1 MYILWHIWNTDFKFR
16 YNKDYVIQDVYII
29 ACYVFLS
36 SLSTKLNTK
45 SWAVMI
51 PTYEL
56 ALVEIILL
64 QNIGH
69 RCIVAKIKRNKRLH
83 IHQIDEF
90 TIHFSC
96 FVPSE
101 YSTICLSTIFTTLN
115 CELCICWMGAFAMYF
130 FFIKLKKI
138 MPSYMSQLA

>member
-29 ACYVFLS
+29 AYYVFLS

-45 SWAVMI
+45 SWAVVI

-64 QNIGH
+64 Q
-69 RCIVAKIKRNKRLH
+69 R
-83 IHQIDEF
+83 
-90 TIHFSC
+90 
-96 FVPSE
+96 
-101 YSTICLSTIFTTLN
+101 TLGTDAW
-115 CELCICWMGAFAMYF
+115 LP
-130 FFIKLKKI
+130 K
-138 MPSYMSQLA
+138 